1 MSERETCAICGYHG
15 CPGHLYYGNDCS
27 VTFKT
32 DNTAVI
38 RTLEKRIAELE
49 AALSQS
55 MGDHVDTGR
64 ALRLARAE
72 NQRLRAVIDDMATD
86 PMGEYHTGLRCGVED
101 RDIACRYEAAEY
113 GWEQAFEYIGSI
125 ATGALL
131 GGGE

>member
-1 MSERETCAICGYHG
+1 MSDGSGCLHEAMKNSFKIPTSMECAQCGKSELLILRH
-15 CPGHLYYGNDCS
+15 
-27 VTFKT
+27 
-32 DNTAVI
+32 
-38 RTLEKRIAELE
+38 RIASAEQDKLGLIKVTHGLQDRIASLE
-49 AALSQS
+49 
-55 MGDHVDTGR
+55 
-64 ALRLARAE
+64 AE

>member
-1 MSERETCAICGYHG
+1 M
-15 CPGHLYYGNDCS
+15 
-27 VTFKT
+27 
-32 DNTAVI
+32 
-38 RTLEKRIAELE
+38 RTRVDELIDEIIEKDARIAELE
-49 AALSQS
+49 ESLEIAKDSRAVVDQALHERRMQ
-55 MGDHVDTGR
+55 VET
-64 ALRLARAE
+64 LRAE

-131 GGGE
+131 GGGENG

>member
-1 MSERETCAICGYHG
+1 MSDTGAMQTPLIDLLRSVPETLR
-15 CPGHLYYGNDCS
+15 GHWASQWNDDGLSTGHTVAPVGMYCHQAA
-27 VTFKT
+27 
-32 DNTAVI
+32 D
-38 RTLEKRIAELE
+38 RISELE
-49 AALSQS
+49 
-55 MGDHVDTGR
+55 
-64 ALRLARAE
+64 AE